1 MAGFKWG
8 YSLDC
13 SYFDKEFP
21 SIDALYKYCVEN
33 GMDPN
38 YEITFNGKGTGEELF
53 EIMVGQK
60 LKKRLTNNIQ

>member
-1 MAGFKWG
+1 M

-13 SYFDKEFP
+13 SYYKREFDNVNDLINDVIV
-21 SIDALYKYCVEN
+21 S

-53 EIMVGQK
+53 EIMVG
-60 LKKRLTNNIQ
+60 